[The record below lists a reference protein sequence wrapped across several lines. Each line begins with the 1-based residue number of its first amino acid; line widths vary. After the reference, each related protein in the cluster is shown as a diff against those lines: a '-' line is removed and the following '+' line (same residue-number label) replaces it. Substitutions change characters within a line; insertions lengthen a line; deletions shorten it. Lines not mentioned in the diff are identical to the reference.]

1 MFSMKSSK
9 EAAAER
15 ERQRKRDEEN
25 AAKADEKC
33 EEELEKSA
41 RRSGTARA
49 RPVVP
54 ATPPPNAADV
64 AGRGTNRG
72 DEFVDSPC
80 RSRG

>member
-1 MFSMKSSK
+1 MGMFSMKSSK

-54 ATPPPNAADV
+54 RDAA
-64 AGRGTNRG
+64 AERRGRRRSWNQPWRRVRG
-72 DEFVDSPC
+72 
-80 RSRG
+80 